1 MFRAYHLKWCFTM
14 IGILAIGTLLMRPG
28 LFSTHNWI
36 QYFVHLLSISTS
48 ILSCWFIQ
56 GYFKQ
61 RTFAGYTTY
70 AISIISIVCGI
81 IASFVVGS
89 TLTFFIPE
97 RYFFPENHLGYGYV
111 DLVRRLIGSFFLSMA
126 CYISYNNLDT
136 NDKLQQTKL
145 ENEQFKQAH
154 LRAQLISLQQQI
166 SPHFLFNSLST
177 LKTIATDADTK
188 NFVVQLAHVYR
199 YLLNFNDRQVSRLS
213 EELAFI
219 RSYLYILHQ
228 RFESALNIH
237 INVPEQYLNYQIP
250 PLSLQLLVEN
260 AIKHNALSPDKPLT
274 LNIEVNNELQ
284 LVVSNNY
291 RPKKVPVESTGLG
304 LQNIND
310 RFRLLFNKEIKVE
323 KSNEVFTVTLPL
335 VAHERDH
342 Y

>member
-1 MFRAYHLKWCFTM
+1 M

-28 LFSTHNWI
+28 LFKLGNWA
-36 QYFVHLLSISTS
+36 QYAVHVVSISSS
-48 ILSCWFIQ
+48 ILSCWFII
-56 GYFKQ
+56 GYIKRRQFP
-61 RTFAGYTTY
+61 GYSAY
-70 AISIISIVCGI
+70 ALSVMGIICAVIVSAIISY
-81 IASFVVGS
+81 A
-89 TLTFFIPE
+89 LAFFIPE
-97 RYFFPENHLGYGYV
+97 KYFFAENHLGYGYV
-111 DLVRRLIGSFFLSMA
+111 DVLRRLVGSFFLSMA
-126 CYISYNNLDT
+126 CFIAFNNLDT

-177 LKTIATDADTK
+177 LKTIATDVDTK
-188 NFVVQLAHVYR
+188 NFVIQLSHVYR
-199 YLLNFNDRQVSRLS
+199 YLLNFNEREVSRLS

-228 RFESALNIH
+228 RFETALDIH

-260 AIKHNALSPDKPLT
+260 AIKHNALSPDQPL
-274 LNIEVNNELQ
+274 LLSIEVDADLQ
-284 LVVSNNY
+284 LIVKNNY

-310 RFRLLFNKEIKVE
+310 RFRLLFNKEIRV
-323 KSNEVFTVTLPL
+323 SQTTDFFTVTLPL